1 MTFDRDDTIQ
11 TIADHVGELVKP
23 RRHVEPYYVWTTG
36 RNRKMHAHTTDQP
49 SLLDQLR
56 ALIDAPLVTE
66 RGDSGRSVPK
76 SRSPLGEDALDR
88 LMAIEAGSAW
98 WATVRLRHDLRDT
111 VEDNLRLLAG
121 AATRMDDP
129 DLRDLGY
136 DVRRFHGWAATLTGW
151 QTAPWRPRAACPC
164 ATGRGRCGCCWTSGA
179 RRVWAAVRCGRRTTG
194 RSGCSRTTS
203 GSSGSATR
211 RRRGWRRQLD
221 GLSESYEDPGWERS
235 VHARPL

>member
-11 TIADHVGELVKP
+11 TIADHVGELVKA

-151 QTAPWRPRAACPC
+151 QTAPWRPRAACPLC
-164 ATGRGRCGCCWTSGA
+164 ERMGTLRVLLDKRRATCLGCGE
-179 RRVWAAVRCGRRTTG
+179 VWSEDDGSIGLLADYIRELGERDTPAAGME
-194 RSGCSRTTS
+194 
-203 GSSGSATR
+203 AT
-211 RRRGWRRQLD
+211 
-221 GLSESYEDPGWERS
+221 
-235 VHARPL
+235 A

>member
-11 TIADHVGELVKP
+11 TIADHVGELVKA

-151 QTAPWRPRAACPC
+151 QTAPWRPRAAC
-164 ATGRGRCGCCWTSGA
+164 WTNGA
-179 RRVWAAVRCGRRTTG
+179 PRASAAVKCGRRTTG
-194 RSGCSRTTS
+194 PSACSRTTS
-203 GSSGSATR
+203 GSSGNATR
-211 RRRGWRRQLD
+211 RRREWRRQLD
-221 GLSESYEDPGWERS
+221 GLSISYEDHTCQRC
-235 VHARPL
+235 VHARLL